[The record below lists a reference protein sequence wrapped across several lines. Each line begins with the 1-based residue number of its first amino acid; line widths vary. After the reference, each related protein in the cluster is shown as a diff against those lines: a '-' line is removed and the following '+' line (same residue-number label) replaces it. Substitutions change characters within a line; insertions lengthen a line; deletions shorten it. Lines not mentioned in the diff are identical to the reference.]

1 MNTFKLTVL
10 AADKPFYNGECTSL
24 VIPTS
29 DGQIGILSNHS
40 NMIAAIVPGTIK
52 IKIDNEEKIAAISE
66 GIIKVENNDVL
77 ILADTIECPEE
88 IDENIAKIAIE
99 QAKEAILQKKSIRE
113 YYAAQA
119 RMTRAVSRLKAKKYR
134 STSSK

>member
-77 ILADTIECPEE
+77 ILADTIERPEE